1 MGSLAN
7 EDATAFR
14 SAAAGP
20 QPTEPQISFKG
31 YEQAADVHQPGA
43 APLGW
48 KIPRASAR
56 AGATSPAAEFVLWR
70 GAEMIRRLFFT
81 NLGNGD

>member
-1 MGSLAN
+1 MRPPL
-7 EDATAFR
+7 
-14 SAAAGP
+14 GP
-20 QPTEPQISFKG
+20 PPQDRNPPSRRYSFKG
-31 YEQAADVHQPGA
+31 YEQAADVHEPGA

-70 GAEMIRRLFFT
+70 GTEMIRRLFFT
-81 NLGNGD
+81 NLGNGE

>member
-1 MGSLAN
+1 L
-7 EDATAFR
+7 
-14 SAAAGP
+14 
-20 QPTEPQISFKG
+20 
-31 YEQAADVHQPGA
+31 
-43 APLGW
+43 

-81 NLGNGD
+81 NLRNGD